1 MRKIYLILT
10 IMKNNK
16 QETEQSNPEQTEN
29 QNKNKP
35 NAFTQWLQSIT
46 MYLFKKQKLSQ
57 TRKAIV
63 LNDLVDSSSPGV
75 DYFILIILS
84 CTIAT
89 FGLLTDSA
97 AVIIGA
103 MLVAP
108 LMSPILSL
116 SMASISGRSRLFKR
130 SLIAIVEGAG
140 VSIFL
145 SAILAFFSYRLP
157 FGILATIPSEV
168 LARTSPSPIDLGIA
182 LAGGAAAAYALAH
195 PRLTAALPG
204 VAIATALMPPLC
216 TVGIGIAFVD
226 TSIIFGSFLL
236 FVTNMVA
243 ISFAG
248 IITFALLGF
257 GPHNMDEQNKL
268 SRSLSISAFLVL
280 AIGLLLAGLAW
291 NTINEARL
299 YNQASE
305 AIIEIANQ
313 YTIASLEELSITSE
327 AEVKNITV
335 TLRTTRDLTYTEVVN
350 MQKEISEKLNS
361 PVALELIS
369 IPMQILDPQNTL
381 TPTPTITATPI
392 ISPTSTSTPEPS
404 PTATSTIEPSPT
416 PAAAFIT
423 TGRSLG
429 ADVYE
434 QPGGNILFHLPE
446 NTSVW
451 ISMQNQ
457 QTVDDVLWVELQD
470 VFDRSGWVQ
479 ANLLDI
485 FEEETP

>member
-1 MRKIYLILT
+1 MNNRKS
-10 IMKNNK
+10 KAQQANSK
-16 QETEQSNPEQTEN
+16 ETGQVNESEANV
-29 QNKNKP
+29 KP
-35 NAFTQWLQSIT
+35 NWLHNLSA
-46 MYLFKKQKLSQ
+46 YLFTKQKLSQ

-63 LNDLVDSSSPGV
+63 LNDLIDSSSPGV

-116 SMASISGRSRLFKR
+116 SMASISGLSRLFKR
-130 SLIAIVEGAG
+130 SLIAILEGSG
-140 VSIFL
+140 VAIIL
-145 SAILAFFSYRLP
+145 SALLAFFSYRLP

-182 LAGGAAAAYALAH
+182 LAGGAAAAYAMAH

-216 TVGIGIAFVD
+216 TIGIGIAFVD
-226 TSIIFGSFLL
+226 TSIIFGSSVL
-236 FVTNMVA
+236 FITNMVA

-257 GPHNMDEQNKL
+257 RPRNVDQQNKL
-268 SRSLSISAFLVL
+268 SRSLSFSAFLVL
-280 AIGLLLAGLAW
+280 AIGLLLAFLAW
-291 NTINEARL
+291 NTISDARL
-299 YNQASE
+299 YNRASE
-305 AIIEIANQ
+305 AIIESASQ
-313 YTIASLEELSITSE
+313 YTTASLEDLSITSE
-327 AEVKNITV
+327 SDVKNITV
-335 TLRTTRDLTYTEVVN
+335 TLRTTRNLTYSEVVN
-350 MQKEISEKLNS
+350 MQTEIAEKLNS
-361 PVALELIS
+361 PIALELIT

-381 TPTPTITATPI
+381 TPTPTITPTPI
-392 ISPTSTSTPEPS
+392 KSPTPTSTPQPS
-404 PTATSTIEPSPT
+404 PTITATIEPSAT

-423 TGRSLG
+423 SESGLG
-429 ADVYE
+429 VDVYA
-434 QPGGNILFHLPE
+434 QPGGDILFHLPE

-451 ISMQNQ
+451 ISVQNQ
-457 QTVDDVLWVELQD
+457 QMVDDVLWVELRD
-470 VFDRSGWVQ
+470 IFSRSGWVQ
-479 ANLLDI
+479 VDYLDI
-485 FEEETP
+485 DIN

>member
-1 MRKIYLILT
+1 MNNRKS
-10 IMKNNK
+10 KAQQANSK
-16 QETEQSNPEQTEN
+16 ETGQVNESEANV
-29 QNKNKP
+29 KP
-35 NAFTQWLQSIT
+35 NWLHNLSA
-46 MYLFKKQKLSQ
+46 YLFTKQKLSQ

-63 LNDLVDSSSPGV
+63 LNDLIDSSSPGV

-116 SMASISGRSRLFKR
+116 SMASISGLSRLFKR
-130 SLIAIVEGAG
+130 SLIAILEGSG
-140 VSIFL
+140 VAILL
-145 SAILAFFSYRLP
+145 SALLAFFSYRLP

-182 LAGGAAAAYALAH
+182 LAGGAAAAYAMAH

-216 TVGIGIAFVD
+216 TIGIGIAFVD
-226 TSIIFGSFLL
+226 TSIIFGSSVL
-236 FVTNMVA
+236 FITNMVA

-257 GPHNMDEQNKL
+257 RPRNVDQQNKL
-268 SRSLSISAFLVL
+268 SRSLSFSAILVL
-280 AIGLLLAGLAW
+280 AIGLLLAFLAW
-291 NTINEARL
+291 NTISDARL
-299 YNQASE
+299 YNRASE
-305 AIIEIANQ
+305 AIIESASQ
-313 YTIASLEELSITSE
+313 YTTASLEDLSITSE
-327 AEVKNITV
+327 SDVKNIIV
-335 TLRTTRDLTYTEVVN
+335 TLRTTRNLTYSEVVN
-350 MQKEISEKLNS
+350 MQTEIAEKLNS
-361 PVALELIS
+361 PIALELIT

-381 TPTPTITATPI
+381 TPTPTITPTPI
-392 ISPTSTSTPEPS
+392 KSPTPTSTPQPS
-404 PTATSTIEPSPT
+404 PTITATIEPSAT

-423 TGRSLG
+423 SESGLG
-429 ADVYE
+429 VDVYA
-434 QPGGNILFHLPE
+434 QPGGDILFHLPE

-451 ISMQNQ
+451 ISVQNQ
-457 QTVDDVLWVELQD
+457 QMVDDVLWVELRD
-470 VFDRSGWVQ
+470 IFSRSGWVQ
-479 ANLLDI
+479 VDYLDI
-485 FEEETP
+485 DIN

>member
-1 MRKIYLILT
+1 MNNRKS
-10 IMKNNK
+10 KAQQANSK
-16 QETEQSNPEQTEN
+16 ETGQVNESEANV
-29 QNKNKP
+29 KP
-35 NAFTQWLQSIT
+35 NWLHNLSA
-46 MYLFKKQKLSQ
+46 YLFTKQKLSQ

-63 LNDLVDSSSPGV
+63 LNDLIDSSSPGV

-116 SMASISGRSRLFKR
+116 SMASISGLSRLFKR
-130 SLIAIVEGAG
+130 SLIAILEGSG
-140 VSIFL
+140 VAILL
-145 SAILAFFSYRLP
+145 SALLAFFSYRLP

-182 LAGGAAAAYALAH
+182 LAGGAAAAYAMAH

-216 TVGIGIAFVD
+216 TIGIGIAFVD
-226 TSIIFGSFLL
+226 TSIIFGSSVL
-236 FVTNMVA
+236 FITNMVA

-257 GPHNMDEQNKL
+257 RPRNVDQQNKL
-268 SRSLSISAFLVL
+268 SRSLSFSAFLVL
-280 AIGLLLAGLAW
+280 AIGLLLAFLAW
-291 NTINEARL
+291 NTISDARL
-299 YNQASE
+299 YNRASE
-305 AIIEIANQ
+305 AIIESASQ
-313 YTIASLEELSITSE
+313 YTTASLEDLSITSE
-327 AEVKNITV
+327 SDVKNITV
-335 TLRTTRDLTYTEVVN
+335 TLRTTRNLTYSEVVN
-350 MQKEISEKLNS
+350 MQTEIAEKLNS
-361 PVALELIS
+361 PIALELIT

-381 TPTPTITATPI
+381 TPTPTITPTPI
-392 ISPTSTSTPEPS
+392 KSPTPTSTPQPS
-404 PTATSTIEPSPT
+404 PTITATIEPSAT

-423 TGRSLG
+423 SESGLG
-429 ADVYE
+429 VDVYA
-434 QPGGNILFHLPE
+434 QPGGDILFHLPE

-451 ISMQNQ
+451 ISVQNQ
-457 QTVDDVLWVELQD
+457 QMVDDVLWVELRD
-470 VFDRSGWVQ
+470 IFSRSGWVQ
-479 ANLLDI
+479 VDYLDI
-485 FEEETP
+485 DIN

>member
-1 MRKIYLILT
+1 MNNRKS
-10 IMKNNK
+10 KAQQANSK
-16 QETEQSNPEQTEN
+16 ETGQVNESEANV
-29 QNKNKP
+29 KP
-35 NAFTQWLQSIT
+35 NWLHNLSA
-46 MYLFKKQKLSQ
+46 YLFTKQKLSQ

-63 LNDLVDSSSPGV
+63 LNDLIDSSSPGV

-116 SMASISGRSRLFKR
+116 SMASISGLSRLFKR
-130 SLIAIVEGAG
+130 SLIAILEGSG
-140 VSIFL
+140 VAILL
-145 SAILAFFSYRLP
+145 SALLAFFSYRLP

-182 LAGGAAAAYALAH
+182 LAGGAAAAYAMAH

-216 TVGIGIAFVD
+216 TIGIGIAFVD
-226 TSIIFGSFLL
+226 TSIIFGSSVL
-236 FVTNMVA
+236 FITNMVA

-257 GPHNMDEQNKL
+257 RPRNVDQQNKL
-268 SRSLSISAFLVL
+268 SRSLSFSAILVL
-280 AIGLLLAGLAW
+280 AIGLLLAFLAW
-291 NTINEARL
+291 NTISDARL
-299 YNQASE
+299 YNRASE
-305 AIIEIANQ
+305 AIIESASQ
-313 YTIASLEELSITSE
+313 YTTASLEDLSITSE
-327 AEVKNITV
+327 SDVKNITV
-335 TLRTTRDLTYTEVVN
+335 TLRTTRNLTYSEVVN
-350 MQKEISEKLNS
+350 MQTEIAEKLNS
-361 PVALELIS
+361 PIALELIT

-381 TPTPTITATPI
+381 TPTPTITPTPI
-392 ISPTSTSTPEPS
+392 KSPTPTSTPQPS
-404 PTATSTIEPSPT
+404 PTITATIEPSAT

-423 TGRSLG
+423 SESGLG
-429 ADVYE
+429 VDVYA
-434 QPGGNILFHLPE
+434 QPGGDILFHLPE

-451 ISMQNQ
+451 ISVQNQ
-457 QTVDDVLWVELQD
+457 QMVDDVLWVELRD
-470 VFDRSGWVQ
+470 IFSRSGWVQ
-479 ANLLDI
+479 ADYLDI
-485 FEEETP
+485 DIN

>member
-1 MRKIYLILT
+1 MNNRKS
-10 IMKNNK
+10 KAQQANSK
-16 QETEQSNPEQTEN
+16 ETGQVNESEANV
-29 QNKNKP
+29 KP
-35 NAFTQWLQSIT
+35 NWLHNLSA
-46 MYLFKKQKLSQ
+46 YLFTKQKLSQ

-63 LNDLVDSSSPGV
+63 LNDLIDSSSPGV

-116 SMASISGRSRLFKR
+116 SMASISGLSRLFKR
-130 SLIAIVEGAG
+130 SLIAILEGSG
-140 VSIFL
+140 VAILL
-145 SAILAFFSYRLP
+145 SALLAFFSYRLP

-182 LAGGAAAAYALAH
+182 LAGGAAAAYAMAH

-216 TVGIGIAFVD
+216 TIGIGIAFVD
-226 TSIIFGSFLL
+226 TSIIFGSSVL
-236 FVTNMVA
+236 FITNMVA

-257 GPHNMDEQNKL
+257 RPRNVDQQNKL
-268 SRSLSISAFLVL
+268 SRSLSFSAILVL
-280 AIGLLLAGLAW
+280 AIGLLLAFLAW
-291 NTINEARL
+291 NTISDARL
-299 YNQASE
+299 YNRASE
-305 AIIEIANQ
+305 AIIESASQ
-313 YTIASLEELSITSE
+313 YTTASLEDLSITSE
-327 AEVKNITV
+327 SDVKNITV
-335 TLRTTRDLTYTEVVN
+335 TLRTTRNLTYSEVVN
-350 MQKEISEKLNS
+350 MQTEIAEKLNS
-361 PVALELIS
+361 PIALELIT

-381 TPTPTITATPI
+381 TPTPTITPTPI
-392 ISPTSTSTPEPS
+392 KSPTPTSTPQPS
-404 PTATSTIEPSPT
+404 PTITATIEPSAT

-423 TGRSLG
+423 SESGLG
-429 ADVYE
+429 VDVYA
-434 QPGGNILFHLPE
+434 QPDGDILFHLPE

-451 ISMQNQ
+451 ISVQNQ
-457 QTVDDVLWVELQD
+457 QMVDDVLWVELRD
-470 VFDRSGWVQ
+470 IFSRSGWVQ
-479 ANLLDI
+479 VDYLDI
-485 FEEETP
+485 DIN